1 MKINTF
7 KLTAA
12 TALLSTTI
20 LGVPL
25 MGGAHV
31 NGDGRDGGHKEGN
44 SSQQIMDRKQE
55 RKEQRLGTNHR
66 NYDNWDKKED
76 LKFNDKNTSNKML
89 DKVKNN
95 SGEGKDKEAN
105 TQKKGDTKIQN
116 KPEKVKYKP
125 KVPLVTYTE
134 ADAYGKDTILPLI
147 AGLETAKANLDWE
160 TLAKNYHLL
169 SNELKKGT
177 KVFYKVDGKANRNK
191 LIATYKAPAQE
202 NRAELALPL
211 SIYMGVENIEAEL
224 ETENIGEAALKL
236 RKLKMLI
243 EKLGN
248 TENNALLTDLV
259 AKVNTLES
267 KINTKNSMSYYKPV
281 SL

>member
-20 LGVPL
+20 FGVPL
-25 MGGAHV
+25 IGEAHLK
-31 NGDGRDGGHKEGN
+31 GEGRDGGHKEGK
-44 SSQQIMDRKQE
+44 SSHQMMDRKQE

-76 LKFNDKNTSNKML
+76 LKFRDKNTSNKMFDRVNNNVGERK
-89 DKVKNN
+89 DKV
-95 SGEGKDKEAN
+95 DN
-105 TQKKGDTKIQN
+105 TKKKGDNIQN
-116 KPEKVKYKP
+116 KPI
-125 KVPLVTYTE
+125 VPLVTFTE
-134 ADAYGKDTILPLI
+134 ADAYGKDRILPLI

-169 SNELKKGT
+169 SNQLKRGT
-177 KVFYKVDGKANRNK
+177 KVFYKVDGKGNRNK

-202 NRAELALPL
+202 KRAELALPV
-211 SIYMGVENIEAEL
+211 SIYMGVENVEAEL
-224 ETENIGEAALKL
+224 ETENIVEATLKL

>member
-1 MKINTF
+1 MKNHTF

-20 LGVPL
+20 FVVPL
-25 MGGAHV
+25 MGEAHV
-31 NGDGRDGGHKEGN
+31 NGDGRDGGHKEGK
-44 SSQQIMDRKQE
+44 SSHQKMDRKQE

-76 LKFNDKNTSNKML
+76 LTFRDKNTSNKMFDRVNNNAGERK
-89 DKVKNN
+89 DKV
-95 SGEGKDKEAN
+95 DN
-105 TQKKGDTKIQN
+105 TKKKGDNIQN
-116 KPEKVKYKP
+116 KPI
-125 KVPLVTYTE
+125 VPLVTFTE

-169 SNELKKGT
+169 SNELKRGT
-177 KVFYKVDGKANRNK
+177 KVFYKVDGKGNRNK

-202 NRAELALPL
+202 KRAELALPV
-211 SIYMGVENIEAEL
+211 SIYMGVENVETEL
-224 ETENIGEAALKL
+224 ETENIVEATLKL

>member
-1 MKINTF
+1 MKKNIF

-25 MGGAHV
+25 MGEAHS
-31 NGDGRDGGHKEGN
+31 NGDGREGGHKERK
-44 SSQQIMDRKQE
+44 SSYQMMNRKKQE
-55 RKEQRLGTNHR
+55 RDERRRGTNHR
-66 NYDNWDKKED
+66 NYENWDIKEN
-76 LKFNDKNTSNKML
+76 LKFRDKNTSNKTF
-89 DKVKNN
+89 DRVNNN
-95 SGEGKDKEAN
+95 SGERKDKVDN
-105 TQKKGDTKIQN
+105 TKKKGDNIQN
-116 KPEKVKYKP
+116 KPI
-125 KVPLVTYTE
+125 VPLVTFTE

-169 SNELKKGT
+169 SNELKRGT
-177 KVFYKVDGKANRNK
+177 KVFYKVDGKGDRNK

-202 NRAELALPL
+202 KRAELALPV
-211 SIYMGVENIEAEL
+211 SIYMGVENVEAEL
-224 ETENIGEAALKL
+224 ETENIVEATLKL
-236 RKLKMLI
+236 RKLKMLM